1 MNDVIIHNQTA
12 KTTRRGAFMNA
23 TVCRRLLRAAVLAV
37 VVGTS
42 AGSASAAPATAVN
55 EPVAL
60 QGLDPQLYL
69 QRRNRQPD
77 VTKELQAL
85 PVDTVLRLLGDDDAI
100 AYADDSAYAAGL
112 KPGARQAMR
121 LRERQAVKQG
131 ALLVLSTSTDPRAA
145 TAITAALGD
154 RDVKVAAMAAER
166 LGDLRPSP
174 AVTSLKDVV
183 ADSARA
189 FEVRAGACAGLG
201 RARTAESLE
210 VLLAVVNSGDDDALK
225 LSALQAIAL
234 LGSRWAFE
242 ARHDVATGE
251 VLRALAVTRLSAMA
265 LKGDVDA
272 RRTAVVK
279 QLR

>member
-1 MNDVIIHNQTA
+1 
-12 KTTRRGAFMNA
+12 MNA
-23 TVCRRLLRAAVLAV
+23 TLCRRLLRAAVLAV
-37 VVGTS
+37 VVGTA
-42 AGSASAAPATAVN
+42 AGSASAAPATAVS
-55 EPVAL
+55 EPVVL
-60 QGLDPQLYL
+60 QGLDPQVYL

-85 PVDTVLRLLGDDDAI
+85 PVDTVLRLLGDDDAT
-100 AYADDSAYAAGL
+100 AFADDGVYAAGL

-145 TAITAALGD
+145 AAITAALGD

-166 LGDLRPSP
+166 LGDLRPAP
-174 AVTSLKDVV
+174 AVTALKDVV
-183 ADSARA
+183 ADSARP

-210 VLLAVVNSGDDDALK
+210 VLLAVVDSGSDDALK
-225 LSALQAIAL
+225 ASALQAIAL
-234 LGSRWAFE
+234 LGSRWAWE

-251 VLRALAVTRLSAMA
+251 ALRALAVKRLSAVA
-265 LKGDVDA
+265 LKGDLDA
-272 RRTAVVK
+272 RRIAVVQ

>member
-1 MNDVIIHNQTA
+1 
-12 KTTRRGAFMNA
+12 MNA
-23 TVCRRLLRAAVLAV
+23 TLCRRLLRAAVLAV
-37 VVGTS
+37 VVGTA

-55 EPVAL
+55 EPVVL

-85 PVDTVLRLLGDDDAI
+85 PVDTVLRLLGDDDAT
-100 AYADDSAYAAGL
+100 AFADDSAYAAGL
-112 KPGARQAMR
+112 KPGVRQAMR

-145 TAITAALGD
+145 AAITTALGD

-166 LGDLRPSP
+166 LGDLRPAP
-174 AVTSLKDVV
+174 AVSVLKDVV
-183 ADSARA
+183 ADSAHA

-210 VLLAVVNSGDDDALK
+210 VLLAVVDSSNENDALK
-225 LSALQAIAL
+225 LSALQAIAG

-251 VLRALAVTRLSAMA
+251 ALRALAVTRLSAMA